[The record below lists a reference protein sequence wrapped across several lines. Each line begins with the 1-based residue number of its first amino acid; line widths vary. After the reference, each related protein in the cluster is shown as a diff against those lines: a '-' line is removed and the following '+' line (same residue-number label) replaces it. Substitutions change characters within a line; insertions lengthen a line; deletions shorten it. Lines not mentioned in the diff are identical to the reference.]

1 MSIEYK
7 SDTCILDDE
16 NNAISVLETSGKFM
30 LDNNSKYGY
39 NHAKCTFGALSI
51 LNATFKKYFGSR
63 EVTGFQLRN
72 SVYPCQTHSN
82 AIEIILLDD
91 MLYLWSLELCSS
103 KLYTSKKTLKCVI
116 PAKMTD
122 VKDILALGN
131 LIWLYKKELEKTVK
145 TLRKMKNEYNSY
157 EFERMLGSGDA
168 RKSLSKMVN
177 NEIQRPL

>member
-1 MSIEYK
+1 MKKKKKKNLDSRDVDFAESFFRFCILLLKKPNLHERLKTSECNFNRFFIWPAVEVAVDSVSCSYLLLMSIEYK

-72 SVYPCQTHSN
+72 SVYPC
-82 AIEIILLDD
+82 
-91 MLYLWSLELCSS
+91 
-103 KLYTSKKTLKCVI
+103 
-116 PAKMTD
+116 
-122 VKDILALGN
+122 
-131 LIWLYKKELEKTVK
+131 
-145 TLRKMKNEYNSY
+145 
-157 EFERMLGSGDA
+157 
-168 RKSLSKMVN
+168 
-177 NEIQRPL
+177 